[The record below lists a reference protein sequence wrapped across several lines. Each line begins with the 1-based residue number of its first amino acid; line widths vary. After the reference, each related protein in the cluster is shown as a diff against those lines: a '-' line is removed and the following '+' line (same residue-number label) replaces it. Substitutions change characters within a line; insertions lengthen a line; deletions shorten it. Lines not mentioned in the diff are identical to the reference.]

1 MFCSW
6 ICSCHFTM
14 LFSVHYKSTFTLWT
28 KFRRNKHCSLVWNLL
43 FSTVCT
49 IIWSFHVW
57 CVSVNSCFVNCV
69 CANRWGIK
77 ELIYCKK
84 WSSEL
89 WKNMELYR
97 IKFDFLYCILCDNS
111 ITRITDRASTTN
123 ERLSGKRM
131 KGEKKKKSTYMKY
144 VSHVS
149 DSTRRYANA
158 VLSVGSPAIYVK

>member
-1 MFCSW
+1 MW
-6 ICSCHFTM
+6 I
-14 LFSVHYKSTFTLWT
+14 LF
-28 KFRRNKHCSLVWNLL
+28 

-77 ELIYCKK
+77 ELVYCKK

-97 IKFDFLYCILCDNS
+97 IKFVFLYCILCDNS

-123 ERLSGKRM
+123 ELLSGKRM
-131 KGEKKKKSTYMKY
+131 KGEKKKAHIWNMSVMWVT
-144 VSHVS
+144 
-149 DSTRRYANA
+149 
-158 VLSVGSPAIYVK
+158 VLGDMQMLCFLMEVLQSM